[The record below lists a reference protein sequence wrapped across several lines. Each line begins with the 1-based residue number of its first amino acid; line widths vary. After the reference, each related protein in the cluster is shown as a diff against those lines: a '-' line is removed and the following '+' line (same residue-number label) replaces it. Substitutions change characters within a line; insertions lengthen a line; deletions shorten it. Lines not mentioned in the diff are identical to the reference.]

1 MLTRLFPYLDPAR
14 ISLDLSHRIHVLAD
28 DCERLRLD
36 QDVPTKIL
44 HRAPLLQDWVPVS
57 TPAGL
62 RLIGRA
68 VGHPAHLDRRVMTS
82 PL

>member
-14 ISLDLSHRIHVLAD
+14 ISLDLSRRLHILAD

-36 QDVPTKIL
+36 RDVPTKIL
-44 HRAPLLQDWVPVS
+44 HRAALLQDWVPVS